1 MQIKDDF
8 LGILQDYIDFPVEE
22 IVTDMP
28 FKAASGV
35 DSYMMIEMIA
45 AVEEH
50 FGIKIPNRDIMQL
63 KTVDDMVGYIQ
74 MRLAT
79 AARA

>member
-8 LGILQDYIDFPVEE
+8 LGILQDYVDFPVEE
-22 IVTDMP
+22 IITDMP

-35 DSYMMIEMIA
+35 DSYMMIEIIA
-45 AVEEH
+45 AVEDH

-74 MRLAT
+74 MRIAT

>member
-8 LGILQDYIDFPVEE
+8 LGILQDYVDFPVEE

-35 DSYMMIEMIA
+35 DSYMMIEMIS
-45 AVEEH
+45 AVEDH

>member
-1 MQIKDDF
+1 MQVKEEF

-22 IVTDMP
+22 VVTDMP
-28 FKAASGV
+28 FKAVSGV
-35 DSYMMIEMIA
+35 DSYMMIEMIS
-45 AVEEH
+45 AVEDH

-63 KTVDDMVGYIQ
+63 KTVDDMVAYITT
-74 MRLAT
+74 RLSS

>member
-8 LGILQDYIDFPVEE
+8 LGILQDYVDFPVEE

-35 DSYMMIEMIA
+35 DSYMMIEMIS
-45 AVEEH
+45 AVEDH

-74 MRLAT
+74 MRLAA

>member
-8 LGILQDYIDFPVEE
+8 LGILQDYVDFPVEE

-45 AVEEH
+45 AVEDH

-74 MRLAT
+74 TRLA
-79 AARA
+79 AVARA

>member
-1 MQIKDDF
+1 MQIKNDF
-8 LGILQDYIDFPVEE
+8 LGILQDYVDFPVEE

-35 DSYMMIEMIA
+35 DSFMMIEMIS

-50 FGIKIPNRDIMQL
+50 FGIHIPNRDILQL

-74 MRLAT
+74 SKLGSVA
-79 AARA
+79 

>member
-28 FKAASGV
+28 FKAASDV

-45 AVEEH
+45 AVEDH

-63 KTVDDMVGYIQ
+63 KTVDDMVGYIR
-74 MRLAT
+74 MRLAS